1 MNKKQFLT
9 LILPW
14 LLVVLLSSLLII
26 TNITPKPEIITL
38 PPDNRIDSLH
48 NIVDSLDQRIIE
60 LRHDY
65 DSVQQ
70 NIKDSIIYIQTKNA
84 KDISNIHNYTLDQ
97 RDSLWST
104 FKP

>member
-1 MNKKQFLT
+1 MA
-9 LILPW
+9 
-14 LLVVLLSSLLII
+14 
-26 TNITPKPEIITL
+26 PKPDITVL

-48 NIVDSLDQRIIE
+48 NIVDSLDKQIIK
-60 LRHDY
+60 LRSDY
-65 DSVQQ
+65 DDAQ
-70 NIKDSIIYIQTKNA
+70 DSIKTEIKYIQLKNA

>member
-1 MNKKQFLT
+1 MSKNQFLT
-9 LILPW
+9 LVLPW
-14 LLVVLLSSLLII
+14 LLVILLSSILVFISI
-26 TNITPKPEIITL
+26 QPKPEITVL

-48 NIVDSLDQRIIE
+48 NIVDSLNSHITD

-70 NIKDSIIYIQTKNA
+70 NTKDSIIYIRTKNA
-84 KDISNIHNYTLDQ
+84 KDISNIPSLTFDQ

>member
-1 MNKKQFLT
+1 MNNQSLKLV
-9 LILPW
+9 LPW
-14 LLVVLLSSLLII
+14 LLVVLLTSTLVFISIQ
-26 TNITPKPEIITL
+26 PKPEITVL

-48 NIVDSLDQRIIE
+48 NIVDSLDQRIIK

>member
-1 MNKKQFLT
+1 MKKNTNREL
-9 LILPW
+9 LAW
-14 LLVVLLSSLLII
+14 LLVIILTSLLII
-26 TNITPKPEIITL
+26 TNLAPKPEIVTL

-48 NIVDSLDQRIIE
+48 NIVDSLDQRIID

>member
-14 LLVVLLSSLLII
+14 LLVVLLSSLLVAISL
-26 TNITPKPEIITL
+26 TPKPEITTL

-48 NIVDSLDQRIIE
+48 NIVDSLDQRIID

>member
-1 MNKKQFLT
+1 MNNQSIKLV
-9 LILPW
+9 LPW
-14 LLVVLLSSLLII
+14 LLVVLLASALVFISIQ
-26 TNITPKPEIITL
+26 PKPEITVL

-84 KDISNIHNYTLDQ
+84 KDISNIYNYTLDQ

>member
-1 MNKKQFLT
+1 MKKNINRE
-9 LILPW
+9 LIAW
-14 LLVVLLSSLLII
+14 LLIIILTSLLII
-26 TNITPKPEIITL
+26 TNLAPKPEITIL

-48 NIVDSLDQRIIE
+48 NIVDSLNNHITD

-70 NIKDSIIYIQTKNA
+70 NTKDSIIYIRTKNA
-84 KDISNIHNYTLDQ
+84 KDISNIPSLTFDQ